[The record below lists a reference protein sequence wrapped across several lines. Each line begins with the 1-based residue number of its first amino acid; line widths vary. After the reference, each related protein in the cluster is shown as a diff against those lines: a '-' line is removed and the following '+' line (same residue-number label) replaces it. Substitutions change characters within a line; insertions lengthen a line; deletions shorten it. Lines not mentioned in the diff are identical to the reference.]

1 MYVDSHCHLD
11 FPELAQNL
19 PDILDR
25 MTQNRVSHAL
35 VVSVNMRDWPR
46 LMTLVAGQPHLYAS
60 VGVHPDYED
69 APDPTVDDLVEA
81 THSDKVV
88 AIGES
93 GLDYFRLSEP
103 LDWQRERFRTHIRAS
118 RRSGLP
124 LIVHTRAAAADTLR
138 IMREEEAGQ
147 VGGVMHCFTE
157 SWEIACQAL
166 ALGFY
171 ISLSGIVTFKKA
183 GALHEL
189 AVKVPLDRLLIETDS
204 PYLAPVPYRGKLN
217 DPSKVIHVA
226 EKIAALRG
234 AAVEEIAERTTD
246 NFFRLFNK
254 INR

>member
-11 FPELAQNL
+11 FPELARNL
-19 PDILDR
+19 PDILNR

-46 LMTLVAGQPHLYAS
+46 LMALVAGQPHLYAS

-69 APDPTVDDLVEA
+69 APDPTVDDLVKA

-118 RRSGLP
+118 RQSGLP

-138 IMREEEAGQ
+138 IMQEERAGQ

-157 SWEIACQAL
+157 SWEIARQAL
-166 ALGFY
+166 ALDFY
-171 ISLSGIVTFKKA
+171 ISLSGIVTFK
-183 GALHEL
+183 GRRL
-189 AVKVPLDRLLIETDS
+189 ARI
-204 PYLAPVPYRGKLN
+204 GGQ
-217 DPSKVIHVA
+217 
-226 EKIAALRG
+226 G
-234 AAVEEIAERTTD
+234 AARPSAHRD
-246 NFFRLFNK
+246 
-254 INR
+254 